1 MTANLHKNFV
11 QSHLTR
17 NLQFTLMFF
26 DYKFENMNKSL
37 QFNRK
42 HVYTN
47 DNFVKFWYLN
57 TWDHLKP

>member
-37 QFNRK
+37 
-42 HVYTN
+42 
-47 DNFVKFWYLN
+47 
-57 TWDHLKP
+57 